1 MKKYVKNLNVSWP
14 SLVAIALVVSL
25 ITIHNDH
32 VREENEKRIIENNIV
47 TFEET
52 FKKSDF
58 FVNEVELNEIIEPEE
73 EKEANFSK

>member
-1 MKKYVKNLNVSWP
+1 MKEHVKKLNVSWP
-14 SLVAIALVVSL
+14 TVVAVALAVTL
-25 ITIHNDH
+25 ITMYNDH

-52 FKKSDF
+52 FNKSDF
-58 FVNEVELNEIIEPEE
+58 FVNEVELNEIIKPEE